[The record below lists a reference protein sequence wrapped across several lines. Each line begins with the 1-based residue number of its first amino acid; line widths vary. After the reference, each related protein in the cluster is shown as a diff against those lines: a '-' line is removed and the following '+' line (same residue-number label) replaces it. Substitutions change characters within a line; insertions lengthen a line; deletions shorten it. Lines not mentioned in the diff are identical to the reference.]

1 MSISLRMTYSSG
13 NTRNEH
19 SEMYEMSIWYILSE
33 YREVTISLR
42 CRSKHYLI
50 KKQGNYTY

>member
-13 NTRNEH
+13 NVRNEH
-19 SEMYEMSIWYILSE
+19 SDMYEMSIWYTLSE
-33 YREVTISLR
+33 YRVGTISLR
-42 CRSKHYLI
+42 YRPKHYLI